1 MNRHSCGKK
10 GHLARVCRSKPKPQH
25 PSGSNSQRGRRR
37 TQRTHHLGD
46 TVEENAEGT
55 YSMFKV
61 TTGKTRATPL
71 MVTVKV
77 NDKDLQMEVDTG
89 ASASVISEEVYGR
102 LWKREDAP
110 PLHAADDGETP
121 HIHRREAG
129 STGIYHCQRTVS
141 GTETNTESVS
151 CGRHC
156 AIRLKI
162 FGAYTCQ
169 PE

>member
-1 MNRHSCGKK
+1 
-10 GHLARVCRSKPKPQH
+10 
-25 PSGSNSQRGRRR
+25 
-37 TQRTHHLGD
+37 
-46 TVEENAEGT
+46 
-55 YSMFKV
+55 MFKV

-110 PLHAADDGETP
+110 PLRPTTVTLRM

-129 STGIYHCQRTVS
+129 STAWGLSLSTYS
-141 GTETNTESVS
+141 
-151 CGRHC
+151 
-156 AIRLKI
+156 IRNRD
-162 FGAYTCQ
+162 
-169 PE
+169 EH